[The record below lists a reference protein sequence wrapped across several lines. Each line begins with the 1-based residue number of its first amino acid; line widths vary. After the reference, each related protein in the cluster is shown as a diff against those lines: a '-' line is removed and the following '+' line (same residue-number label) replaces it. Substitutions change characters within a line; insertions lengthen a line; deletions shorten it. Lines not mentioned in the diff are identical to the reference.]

1 LEKVKMKKALLIL
14 AMALSITACTSV
26 TDANKAL
33 EAEGYTDITLTGY
46 DWFSCSKDDTYH
58 TGFVAKNREGK
69 TVTGTVC
76 SGLLFKGYTIR
87 Y

>member
-1 LEKVKMKKALLIL
+1 MKKVLLSLVIA
-14 AMALSITACTSV
+14 AMFTACTSA

-33 EAEGYTDITLTGY
+33 EAEGYTDITFTGY
-46 DWFSCSKDDTYH
+46 DWFTCSKDDTYH
-58 TGFVAKNREGK
+58 TGFTAKNREGK

-76 SGLLFKGYTIR
+76 SGMLFKGATIR